1 MTTLLNLL
9 SDSRKPHGSIISSF
23 APKQAQVL
31 IIAAVFCGISGS
43 YNAIFGPEIAE
54 FCVILSVVKLI
65 FYII

>member
-9 SDSRKPHGSIISSF
+9 SESKKPHGSIISNF

-43 YNAIFGPEIAE
+43 YNAIFGPE
-54 FCVILSVVKLI
+54 VVELFLI
-65 FYII
+65 